1 MKLSFRW
8 FGPEDPVPLA
18 YIAQIPA
25 MRSVVTAVY
34 DVPPGQLWPMARLEQ
49 LRTQCQAH
57 GLVFDVVESLPV
69 HEHIKLGSPDAGALL
84 ETYCENIR
92 RCAAVGVRCITYNFM
107 PVFDWLRT
115 DLAKPQPDGATA
127 LALDWQ
133 RLAAMDPTRTDLHLP
148 GWDESYAP
156 AELRELL
163 GELDIDKAVVGE
175 ISGDTVVR
183 APGMKYRHYAPK
195 APVTV
200 FTGDPAKSA
209 QYIKDHL
216 PETAGVICFSEF
228 TGLFPGHIIH
238 DLGPVGDKAEQARRV
253 FDALR
258 EFDHESVAEIYAQ
271 CPDAAGLGLAIGN
284 RLKKAAGF
292 HVVEV

>member
-25 MRSVVTAVY
+25 MHSVVTAVY

-69 HEHIKLGSPDAGALL
+69 HEHIKLGSPDASALL

-148 GWDESYAP
+148 G
-156 AELRELL
+156 
-163 GELDIDKAVVGE
+163 
-175 ISGDTVVR
+175 
-183 APGMKYRHYAPK
+183 
-195 APVTV
+195 
-200 FTGDPAKSA
+200 
-209 QYIKDHL
+209 
-216 PETAGVICFSEF
+216 
-228 TGLFPGHIIH
+228 
-238 DLGPVGDKAEQARRV
+238 
-253 FDALR
+253 
-258 EFDHESVAEIYAQ
+258 
-271 CPDAAGLGLAIGN
+271 
-284 RLKKAAGF
+284 
-292 HVVEV
+292 

>member
-1 MKLSFRW
+1 MTFRR
-8 FGPEDPVPLA
+8 GN
-18 YIAQIPA
+18 
-25 MRSVVTAVY
+25 
-34 DVPPGQLWPMARLEQ
+34 LWPMARLEQ

-69 HEHIKLGSPDAGALL
+69 HEHIKLGSPDASALL

-163 GELDIDKAVVGE
+163 A
-175 ISGDTVVR
+175 
-183 APGMKYRHYAPK
+183 AYRR
-195 APVTV
+195 
-200 FTGDPAKSA
+200 
-209 QYIKDHL
+209 
-216 PETAGVICFSEF
+216 
-228 TGLFPGHIIH
+228 
-238 DLGPVGDKAEQARRV
+238 LGPQ
-253 FDALR
+253 
-258 EFDHESVAEIYAQ
+258 
-271 CPDAAGLGLAIGN
+271 GLW
-284 RLKKAAGF
+284 RT
-292 HVVEV
+292 